1 MASPMRDPAR
11 AVAASL
17 LLFAWLCVAA
27 PSLQRVEAAD
37 GPREAHGSADAF
49 AAPGVT
55 LAWGVLRGTTES
67 TTLVVVR
74 ITAAR
79 DAFASVAV
87 VGLDPFTQRQ
97 QPLLPATP
105 VTADIDVRVPRAHF
119 ADFPR
124 TEVRLYGPPGAG
136 GTGAPALVVY
146 YLGVPDTTPE
156 FASETALEA
165 YLVQRIARARAGSG
179 SKTP

>member
-1 MASPMRDPAR
+1 VASPMRDPAR
-11 AVAASL
+11 HARATL
-17 LLFAWLCVAA
+17 LLCAWLCVAA
-27 PSLQRVEAAD
+27 AFPQRANAAD
-37 GPREAHGSADAF
+37 GLREAHGSADAF

-55 LAWGVLRGTTES
+55 LAWGVLRGATE
-67 TTLVVVR
+67 TATLVVVR
-74 ITAAR
+74 IAAAR

-97 QPLLPATP
+97 QPLLGATP
-105 VTADIDVRVPRAHF
+105 VTADIDIRIPRAHF

-124 TEVRLYGPPGAG
+124 TEVRLFGRPDAG

>member
-1 MASPMRDPAR
+1 MRDPAR
-11 AVAASL
+11 RTRATL
-17 LLFAWLCVAA
+17 LAFAWLCVAA
-27 PSLQRVEAAD
+27 AAPQRAIAAD

-55 LAWGVLRGTTES
+55 LAWGVLRGATES

-74 ITAAR
+74 IAAAR

-97 QPLLPATP
+97 QPLLGATP
-105 VTADIDVRVPRAHF
+105 VTADIDIRVPRAHF

-124 TEVRLYGPPGAG
+124 TELRLYGMPDAG

-156 FASETALEA
+156 FASEAALES
-165 YLVQRIARARAGSG
+165 YLVQRIARARAGIG
-179 SKTP
+179 GKTP